1 MRKVRKKKF
10 GSSLNRTAFIVC
22 SLALPLLSWA
32 VFWLYVNF
40 DGILLAFKDPRT
52 GAWTMDNFTY
62 IRDLLTKPGGEL
74 RIAVRNTMLYFL
86 MSNALLV
93 LNLIVA
99 YFLYKKVAGFKAYRI
114 IFYLPGIISGVVL
127 TTIFQEFIKP
137 FGPLGNMLRTF
148 GVSLPET
155 GLLAD
160 KSTATYTIM
169 AYCVWTGFSGT
180 VLMFTSTLSRLP
192 TQVMEAARLDGCGP
206 FREVFS
212 IVLPMITPMF
222 TTIFIMNFTG
232 IFSASGPVLLFTQG
246 EYETTTISYW
256 MFSQIYGGGGYG
268 GASSYGLVS
277 AMGLCLTIVAVPL
290 TVFVRKLV
298 EKIPA
303 VEY

>member
-1 MRKVRKKKF
+1 MRKIRKKKF
-10 GSSLNRTAFIVC
+10 GSSLNRTVFIVC

-32 VFWLYVNF
+32 VFWLYVNL

-62 IRDLLTKPGGEL
+62 VWDLLTKPGGEL
-74 RIAVRNTMLYFL
+74 RIAVRNTMLYFA
-86 MSNALLV
+86 MSNVMLV

-137 FGPLGNMLRTF
+137 FGPLGNMLKMF
-148 GVSLPET
+148 GLTLPET

-160 KSTATYTIM
+160 KATATYTIM

-192 TQVMEAARLDGCGP
+192 NQVMEAARLDGCGP

-212 IVLPMITPMF
+212 IVLPMIAPMF
-222 TTIFIMNFTG
+222 TTLFIMNFTG
-232 IFSASGPVLLFTQG
+232 IFSASGPVLLFTNG

-268 GASSYGLVS
+268 GAGSYGLVS
-277 AMGLCLTIVAVPL
+277 AMGLCLTLVAVPL
-290 TVFVRKLV
+290 TVLVRKLV